1 MSLRLLKYL
10 LFTTLLISIVS
21 NQEFLKSDEVTKN
34 LSVDDKINVTFIEEK
49 ILRSHTKGVTCLAE
63 LGDNLL
69 ASGSYDSTIKI
80 WTLEDPE
87 KPITT
92 LLGHTDRIETIL
104 YMKEGILASG
114 SRDGTIR
121 IWDTKNN
128 FNLIKILSD
137 HKKGVTS
144 IIQLSNSMMLTG
156 SDDFSIKIWDTNNN
170 FKLIRTINAHI
181 LASISCLL
189 ELSNGLIASA
199 DKGYRIY
206 IWELTSDNDLKIL
219 YTLEHVSFVSDLV
232 DLRNGMLA
240 SSSYDGSIRIWDMNN
255 HFSLIKK
262 LLGKLGEV
270 RSMVVVENRFLVS
283 SNTWYPTNPLI
294 IWDTE
299 EDFNQL
305 VNFPSTHDGYVE
317 SMLQL
322 KNGLV
327 ATGSGDFLI
336 KLWRVDIQQGG
347 KFCLEQL
354 E

>member
-1 MSLRLLKYL
+1 MSLRLFKYL
-10 LFTTLLISIVS
+10 LFTTLLISIVWG
-21 NQEFLKSDEVTKN
+21 QEFLKSEVTKN
-34 LSVDDKINVTFIEEK
+34 PSEIKKINVTFIEEK

-63 LGDNLL
+63 LGDNFL

-80 WTLEDPE
+80 WSLEAPE
-87 KPITT
+87 NPIVT

-121 IWDTKNN
+121 LWDNKNN
-128 FNLIKILSD
+128 FNLIQILSD
-137 HKKGVTS
+137 HKRGVTS
-144 IIQLSNSMMLTG
+144 IVQLSNGMMLTG

-170 FKLIRTINAHI
+170 FKLIRTITAHI

-189 ELSNGLIASA
+189 ELSNGFLASA
-199 DKGYRIY
+199 DKGHRIY
-206 IWELTSDNDLKIL
+206 IWELTSDYDLKIL
-219 YTLEHVSFVSDLV
+219 YTLEHASLVSDLV
-232 DLRNGMLA
+232 ELRNGMLA

-255 HFSLIKK
+255 RFSLKKK

-270 RSMVVVENRFLVS
+270 RTMVVLENRFLVS
-283 SNTWYPTNPLI
+283 SNTWYPTNPII

-299 EDFNQL
+299 EDFNK
-305 VNFPSTHDGYVE
+305 VVTFPSTHDGYVE

-322 KNGLV
+322 KNGLL
-327 ATGSGDFLI
+327 ATASGDFLI
-336 KLWRVDIQQGG
+336 KLWRVDVQQDG
-347 KFCLEQL
+347 KNCLKQL